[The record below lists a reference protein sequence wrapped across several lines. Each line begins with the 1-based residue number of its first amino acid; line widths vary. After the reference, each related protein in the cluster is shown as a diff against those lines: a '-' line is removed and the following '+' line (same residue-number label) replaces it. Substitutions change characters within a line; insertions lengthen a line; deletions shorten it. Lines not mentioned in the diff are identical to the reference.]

1 MYGHCSFEWFIKSA
15 VLALLGSIIKVCH
28 EKCIDLNDV
37 VNSKVFENILKT
49 DKKDLLKAS
58 LLSFLNAVVDRIEQS
73 ENKNL
78 IVKAAINFIEKN
90 YNKNITLESI
100 AKEVYVTPAY
110 LSILFKRELKIN
122 FVDYLHKIRI
132 QKAQE
137 LLKNQNLKTY
147 QVANMVGFSNEKYF
161 SQLFKKYTGLTPT
174 QYRESLL

>member
-73 ENKNL
+73 
-78 IVKAAINFIEKN
+78 
-90 YNKNITLESI
+90 
-100 AKEVYVTPAY
+100 
-110 LSILFKRELKIN
+110 
-122 FVDYLHKIRI
+122 
-132 QKAQE
+132 
-137 LLKNQNLKTY
+137 
-147 QVANMVGFSNEKYF
+147 
-161 SQLFKKYTGLTPT
+161 
-174 QYRESLL
+174 